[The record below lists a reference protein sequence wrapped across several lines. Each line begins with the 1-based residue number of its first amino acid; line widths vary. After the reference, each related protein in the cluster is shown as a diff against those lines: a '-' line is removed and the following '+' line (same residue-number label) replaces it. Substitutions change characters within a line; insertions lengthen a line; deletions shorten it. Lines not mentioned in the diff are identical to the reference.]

1 MPLPEKVIE
10 QLGQE
15 PSGTQGWATGAIFF
29 SFGILFL
36 SVAIYFGLTL
46 GYAPYLQGQLKD
58 TQGQVTTLNNSVSAS
73 QQSQLIDF
81 YSQIANLQTLLQNHV
96 LASHFFT
103 WLEQNTEAN
112 VYYQSLNL
120 TQGTQVTLSGVAKTE
135 ADINQQIA
143 VFENSS
149 DVSSVSVSNVT
160 APQLLGP
167 GWTFNA
173 TLVMSPSVFSASTQ

>member
-1 MPLPEKVIE
+1 
-10 QLGQE
+10 
-15 PSGTQGWATGAIFF
+15 
-29 SFGILFL
+29 
-36 SVAIYFGLTL
+36 
-46 GYAPYLQGQLKD
+46 
-58 TQGQVTTLNNSVSAS
+58 
-73 QQSQLIDF
+73 
-81 YSQIANLQTLLQNHV
+81 LQNHV